1 MADPESLTTQ
11 SYPTIQSINK
21 YTITYVIKHGYFNL
35 IRYMLSLGVD
45 PNYVNEKEDFMRT
58 GLILCTFIKDEQW
71 SLNVAHNLLEHGALL
86 NKTDSRYLN
95 AIHYCCAF
103 GREKLLEVYLNS
115 LDFDLSKALDLNGNS
130 CMHYA
135 IYSHNFN
142 IVNMLIK
149 KYRHFNM
156 TRVNLRNVFGLR
168 PSDVEDEKEEE
179 INKQQLPFVGNN
191 KIIECKRVLMSL
203 VKYFDDLRELE
214 LARKRAQ
221 EELERRMAEAAAEA
235 NKPKTKKRSRSRKGS
250 ASSITSTTST
260 SSKKPIKPKK
270 TQTKIAEI
278 ETIHEVKEFDVSS
291 QSIII
296 NESPKSS
303 PKMSRKK
310 KSPSGTK
317 GRQSTT
323 SSISN
328 NKKKF
333 FATELDESPN
343 NSQIFQNI
351 KPLKDDKTSK
361 KSLKS
366 NSNSKESLSNLIIS
380 KEQAHDLTLKSLI
393 ITYKDFL
400 NNLIEYNNLFYSREY
415 MLETA
420 FTNNDSRLSRRST
433 TAKVKNNQQEE
444 KLKIVRPITSLSLI
458 AKNRT
463 EKKDDDK
470 KKPLVSPADWKKE
483 LPTMFKKL
491 ELLITPSYRET
502 CYPPLSKKIIKNPKK
517 ELLEQ
522 KQELKRALVRL
533 KRLEKDKEKD
543 NQHHSRK
550 FSSAS
555 QSQLRS
561 SSVLSYTANST
572 ISFDGSQFGDV
583 FETSI
588 TNQASFIDTLSNKN
602 NKNKILI

>member
-1 MADPESLTTQ
+1 MDMDDDESPTTTPHNPTQ
-11 SYPTIQSINK
+11 TYPTINSIHK
-21 YTITYVIKHGYFNL
+21 YTITYVIKRGYFNL
-35 IRYMLSLGVD
+35 IRYMLKLGVD
-45 PNYVNEKEDFMRT
+45 PNYVNEKEDLMRT

-149 KYRHFNM
+149 RYRHFNM

-168 PSDVEDEKEEE
+168 PSDIEDEKEDE
-179 INKQQLPFVGNN
+179 ISKLSTGNN
-191 KIIECKRVLMSL
+191 KIIECKRVLANL

-221 EELERRMAEAAAEA
+221 EELERRMAEAAAESI
-235 NKPKTKKRSRSRKGS
+235 KTKNKKGKRSRKSS
-250 ASSITSTTST
+250 ASSTTSINST
-260 SSKKPIKPKK
+260 SSKKPIAKSKKIPPKK
-270 TQTKIAEI
+270 TEI
-278 ETIHEVKEFDVSS
+278 ETIHEVKELDLSS
-291 QSIII
+291 QSILI

-303 PKMSRKK
+303 PKVNRRK
-310 KSPSGTK
+310 KSPGAKSGL
-317 GRQSTT
+317 
-323 SSISN
+323 SSSSS

-333 FATELDESPN
+333 FSTELDESPN
-343 NSQIFQNI
+343 NSQLFQNI
-351 KPLKDDKTSK
+351 KPLHDKDKASK
-361 KSLKS
+361 KSFKS
-366 NSNSKESLSNLIIS
+366 NSNSRELLSNLIIS
-380 KEQAHDLTLKSLI
+380 KEQAQDLTSKSLI
-393 ITYKDFL
+393 ITYKDCL
-400 NNLIEYNNLFYSREY
+400 NNLIEYNSLFYAREY
-415 MLETA
+415 MLESA
-420 FTNNDSRLSRRST
+420 FTNKDSRLSRRST
-433 TAKVKNNQQEE
+433 VQKNDQEE
-444 KLKIVRPITSLSLI
+444 KLKIIRPITSHSLI
-458 AKNRT
+458 NKNRI
-463 EKKDDDK
+463 DK
-470 KKPLVSPADWKKE
+470 KNEDKKPPVNPPDWKKE

-502 CYPPLSKKIIKNPKK
+502 VYPPLNKKVIKNPKK
-517 ELLEQ
+517 ELMEQ
-522 KQELKRALVRL
+522 KQELKRALARL
-533 KRLEKDKEKD
+533 KKFEKEKD
-543 NQHHSRK
+543 HHQNIRK

-561 SSVLSYTANST
+561 SSVISYANST
-572 ISFDGSQFGDV
+572 ISFDGSQFGDI

-588 TNQASFIDTLSNKN
+588 ANQASFLDTLSNKN